1 MDDLTEADR
10 AYEAAEAAFIDAVK
24 SGAGRAS
31 LAVVA
36 AEVAA
41 RADQFNAIAY
51 RRLHDAGTEERTDL
65 DALTERT
72 EVLSELWAD
81 LSAAYGATE

>member
-1 MDDLTEADR
+1 MDDLAEADR
-10 AYEAAEAAFIDAVK
+10 TYEAAEAAFIGAVK
-24 SGAGRAS
+24 SGADRTS
-31 LAVVA
+31 LAVLA

-41 RADQFNAIAY
+41 RAEQFNAIAH
-51 RRLHDAGTEERTDL
+51 RRLHETNADQRADL